1 MEARSG
7 EIAEELHAALQLLLT
22 AHDRTRAQNCNH
34 WDLAVEIADLRSL
47 GVMRADLRW
56 LLSNN
61 YLDHAI
67 GWSRPGVEG
76 RGFMLVGDAHL
87 TDESCFVLTEKGVA
101 FACDI
106 LRSKVPSSSADREA
120 AMITITLPNGTWEYD
135 PNDLLGPAGGFGAVY
150 AGKSLD
156 GNEVAVKKIHP
167 HIASAAHRELQI
179 AHELVQST
187 HEHVIPI
194 LDAGQD
200 SDSGDLFVVMAFATD
215 SLAAAIEA
223 HGSYCDAA
231 ASSILLDIV
240 RGLSEVSDLVHRDL
254 KPQNVLQHDNVW
266 KIADFGIARFAGAA
280 TSANTMR
287 ECLSPPYAAPE
298 QWRTERCTHATD
310 VYALGCIAHT
320 LFRATPPFQGPET
333 ADYQRQHLEEAPPY
347 LTGHS
352 SRLVGLITGMLRKSP
367 ATRPS
372 LQRVISVLEEV
383 ADGTSAALPALQAL
397 DEAAARDIERV
408 AREEAE
414 ALAANNA
421 AATRVTLAKE
431 GLLILAAVVNGLFAL
446 VRDRMSTAEEDA
458 TLSYEREKGIVL
470 QNIRCNYGVLTMR
483 RNDRHEIIAPD
494 RFAHSGWDV
503 VLGASIEVKQ
513 LQPHYEWAA
522 SLWYAK
528 WPSRSEYRWYDTGYC
543 VGQLHRIRAFQ
554 PFALLD
560 LDEADKALAYGGDR
574 PIMLAY
580 RPKPIEDEDFAA
592 FAQRWLD
599 GRFALASRGALR
611 QPNLP
616 LELMLPIAK
625 LPW

>member
-1 MEARSG
+1 MEARS
-7 EIAEELHAALQLLLT
+7 EQISEQLRAAFQLLLR
-22 AHDRTRAQNCNH
+22 AHDHTRAQKCKH

-56 LLSNN
+56 LLSLN
-61 YLDHAI
+61 YVDHAH

-76 RGFMLVGDAHL
+76 RGFQIVGDAHL
-87 TDESCFVLTEKGVA
+87 TDESCFVLSEKGVA
-101 FACDI
+101 YACEI
-106 LRSKVPSSSADREA
+106 LRPNVPSSSADREA
-120 AMITITLPNGTWEYD
+120 AMITITLPNGPWEYD
-135 PNDLLGPAGGFGAVY
+135 PNALLGPAGGFGAVY
-150 AGKSLD
+150 AGKSPD
-156 GNEVAVKKIHP
+156 GDDVAVKKIHP
-167 HIASAAHRELQI
+167 HIASAAHRELRI
-179 AHELVQST
+179 AHELVRST
-187 HEHVIPI
+187 HEHVISI

-200 SDSGDLFVVMAFATD
+200 SDSGDLFVVMVLATD

-223 HGSYCDAA
+223 HAPYCDAA
-231 ASSILLDIV
+231 AASILLDIA

-266 KIADFGIARFAGAA
+266 KIADFGIARFAEAT

-320 LFRATPPFQGPET
+320 LLRATPPFQGPET
-333 ADYQRQHLEEAPPY
+333 ADYQRQHVEKVPPR

-352 SRLVGLITGMLRKSP
+352 SRLAGLITGMLRKSP
-367 ATRPS
+367 TTRPS
-372 LQRVISVLEEV
+372 LQRVISVL
-383 ADGTSAALPALQAL
+383 ASMANGASAASPALHAL

-414 ALAANNA
+414 ALAATNA
-421 AATRVTLAKE
+421 AATRVALAKE

-446 VRDRMSTAEEDA
+446 VRERMPTAEEDA
-458 TLSYEREKGIVL
+458 TLPYEREKGIAL
-470 QNIRCNYGVLTMR
+470 QHIRCNHGVLTMR
-483 RNDRHEIIAPD
+483 RNDRHEIIASD

-513 LQPHYEWAA
+513 LQPHYECAA

-528 WPSRSEYRWYDTGYC
+528 WPSRNEYRWYDTAYC
-543 VGQLHRIRAFQ
+543 VGQLQRTRAFQ

-560 LDEADKALAYGGDR
+560 LDEADRALAYGGER
-574 PIMLAY
+574 PVMLAY
-580 RPKPIEDEDFAA
+580 RPKPIEDEDFGA
-592 FAQRWLD
+592 FAARWLD
-599 GRFALASRGALR
+599 ERFSLASRGALR

-616 LELMLPIAK
+616 LETMIPIAK